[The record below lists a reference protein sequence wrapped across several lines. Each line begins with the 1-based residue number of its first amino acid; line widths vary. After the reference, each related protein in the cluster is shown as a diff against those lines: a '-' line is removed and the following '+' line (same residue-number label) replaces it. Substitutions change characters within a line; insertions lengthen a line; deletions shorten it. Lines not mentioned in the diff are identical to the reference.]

1 MTTEQEMIQ
10 ALEMLMSEVCQDNYH
25 SSTSV
30 AAQVIK
36 GFGLTQKQFL
46 EYFGFGFVNITTF
59 SRFRDVFNN
68 LYICLTRDNWFYGKE
83 YIIVY
88 SMSDINKLIGMYKC
102 ISKFLGNTKHFKHF
116 PGNYPILHFS
126 LSDNF
131 IIDEDTAQSTFVDYK
146 YKFGALSVIF
156 NKTDEELPNK
166 ITNAFNKAYTQ
177 YFRKISIC
185 WNNKE

>member
-36 GFGLTQKQFL
+36 GFGLTQSKFL
-46 EYFGFGFVNITTF
+46 KYFGFDFVRINNFSSFAHTIGGF
-59 SRFRDVFNN
+59 RFDPS
-68 LYICLTRDNWFYGKE
+68 LGNWFYS
-83 YIIVY
+83 IVHIEVC
-88 SMSDINKLIGMYKC
+88 SMSDINKAIGMYKC
-102 ISKFLGNTKHFKHF
+102 ISKFLGNTKHSKHF
-116 PGNYPILHFS
+116 PAYYPTLHFI
-126 LSDNF
+126 LSDDF
-131 IIDEDTAQSTFVDYK
+131 IIDEDTTQSTFVDYK
-146 YKFGALSVIF
+146 YKFGTLFVVF
-156 NKTDEELPNK
+156 NKTDEELPSK